1 MRIIFGGSFDP
12 VHNGH
17 LQVAVEL
24 SEFFGGHQVDLLPCK
39 QPVHKSQSTLT
50 SDQRLMLL
58 EAALLGE
65 PSLGLDCREIA
76 REGPSYSV
84 DTLKELG
91 SSSEDPVVMAIGTD
105 SALSLES
112 WYLPD
117 QFSQLCNLVV
127 LKRPG
132 FDDADLCVRLKCLGF
147 EVVSGEALELRSTKA
162 GLVTIIPVTQLE
174 ISSSEIRTRVAQ
186 NLSIKYLVPNAV
198 REIICDNRF
207 YC

>member
-24 SEFFGGHQVDLLPCK
+24 SEFFGGHRVDLLPCK
-39 QPVHKSQSTLT
+39 KPVHKSESTLT
-50 SDQRLMLL
+50 SDQRLMILK
-58 EAALLGE
+58 AALLGE
-65 PSLGLDCREIA
+65 PALGLDCREIA

-91 SSSEDPVVMAIGTD
+91 STNDDPVVMAIGTD

-112 WYLPD
+112 WYQSD
-117 QFSQLCNLVV
+117 EFSQLCNLVV

-132 FDDADLCVRLKCLGF
+132 FDDTDLCVRLECSGF
-147 EVVSGEALELRSTKA
+147 EVVSGEAPELRSTKA

-174 ISSSEIRTRVAQ
+174 ISSSEIRTRIAQ

-198 REIICDNRF
+198 REIICDNHF